1 MTKLL
6 LPAEIVSHNDFNLC
20 SHGTK
25 IKINTTHMFYTKVS
39 ISIVLVPYV
48 KVKIGKITP

>member
-6 LPAEIVSHNDFNLC
+6 LPAESVSHNDFNLC

-25 IKINTTHMFYTKVS
+25 IKINTTHMSYTKVS
-39 ISIVLVPYV
+39 IPIVFGSLC
-48 KVKIGKITP
+48 KSK